1 MENKEIF
8 MVEDDINAIKKLT
21 ADNGSVYGSNRK
33 YFEQLIKEVSR
44 AKVIKKEQTPDGLV
58 RLGSMVEIIDEQS
71 AEKTVFKLVLPQEAS
86 PDDDKVSILAPIGT
100 AVIGYRQND
109 VIEWKVPLGIRRI
122 KLNKVE
128 NP

>member
-44 AKVIKKEQTPDGLV
+44 AKVIKKVQAPDGLV

>member
-44 AKVIKKEQTPDGLV
+44 AKVIKKEQAPDGLV

>member
-44 AKVIKKEQTPDGLV
+44 AKVIKKEQAPDGLV

-122 KLNKVE
+122 KLSKVE